1 MEFKRPIE
9 PIRNVAEAIS
19 LIESFAGRP
28 EDFTLPISDGLQDPM
43 GMNMAVIT
51 DAVLAKGWMVD
62 GFEER
67 DGYRVYR
74 YIFDKQ

>member
-9 PIRNVAEAIS
+9 PIRDVDEAIS
-19 LIESFAGRP
+19 LIKSFTGRP
-28 EDFTLPISDGLQDPM
+28 EDFTLPISDRLQDPM
-43 GMNMAVIT
+43 GMNMAMIT

-67 DGYRVYR
+67 DGYRVYL
-74 YIFDKQ
+74 YKSDEQ